1 VKNYNFSLKND
12 TRERCYKFSLE
23 IIKLIE
29 RLPNKRSSKIIADQ
43 LVRSATSSGANL
55 FEAKA
60 SSSRLEFNRFYEV
73 ALKSANETKYWLGLL
88 RDTKLVDDKIIS
100 SLLDEVNEIANMI
113 ASGVMKLKDK
123 NFRLLNFAF

>member
-1 VKNYNFSLKND
+1 MQNYNFSLKND
-12 TRERCYKFSLE
+12 IRERCYKFSLE

-29 RLPNKRSSKIIADQ
+29 KLPNKRSYKVIADQ
-43 LVRSATSSGANL
+43 LIRSATSIGANL

-60 SSSRLEFNRFYEV
+60 SSSRLEFKRFYEV

-113 ASGVMKLKDK
+113 ASGVMKLKNK